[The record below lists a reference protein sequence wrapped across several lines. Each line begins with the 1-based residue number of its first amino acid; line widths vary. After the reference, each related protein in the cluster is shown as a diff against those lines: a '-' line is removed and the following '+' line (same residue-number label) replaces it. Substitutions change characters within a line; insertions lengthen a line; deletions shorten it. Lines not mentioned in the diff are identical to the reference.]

1 MWRRE
6 KLLRS
11 KRSKHLTVWNERKK
25 KQLSKIVIPLPD
37 LFQLHFLINKKF
49 LLPAYQIFPGLGAN
63 SHK

>member
-25 KQLSKIVIPLPD
+25 KQLSKIVIPQ
-37 LFQLHFLINKKF
+37 FQLHFLINKKF